1 MARRFDAAWLVSEIP
16 ALTAGDIRDKDKHQF
31 GHPFQEGI
39 SVLIYL
45 KLDTELALCD
55 RCLIFWNAYWS
66 YWFYWLITQTM
77 QIKGVR
83 FCSIGRFLSKNLDT
97 LLIESIDISIDKGLC
112 RILLVDRTN
121 FDLLCSYIDKL
132 LSDEQGL
139 LSYS

>member
-1 MARRFDAAWLVSEIP
+1 
-16 ALTAGDIRDKDKHQF
+16 
-31 GHPFQEGI
+31 
-39 SVLIYL
+39 
-45 KLDTELALCD
+45 
-55 RCLIFWNAYWS
+55 
-66 YWFYWLITQTM
+66 M